1 MPMQEQG
8 DAGAEADHE
17 SEVLG
22 EDDGP
27 EPAADAQLPRLVAA
41 ARRDQLTLGKEG
53 RRQPEDEAGDVQ
65 DLKER
70 VDQGGRF
77 RSSLRRAAR
86 S

>member
-1 MPMQEQG
+1 
-8 DAGAEADHE
+8 
-17 SEVLG
+17 VLH
-22 EDDGP
+22 EDDRVNP
-27 EPAADAQLPRLVAA
+27 SARRQLPRLIAA
-41 ARRDQLTLGKEG
+41 ARGDQNALGKEG

-77 RSSLRRAAR
+77 RSSLRSAAR